1 MDVRE
6 GFTDC
11 LLILISNKFVMTIKK
26 TYKLFIGG
34 KFPRTESGRVI
45 EVRGKDGALLAN
57 MSQAS
62 RKDFREAVVAARK
75 ASAGWAKATAY
86 LRGQIIYRIAEI
98 LDGRGEQF
106 VSELVSHGLSENK
119 ARKDLAQAIDLLVY
133 YAGWSDKYQA
143 VFSSVNPVASSHF
156 NFSAPQPNGVVGII
170 APGRGSLSELVSA
183 LAPVIVGGNCAVV
196 LSPQDATT
204 AISFSEVLATSDVP
218 AGVVN
223 ILTGERDELGPEFAK
238 HMDVNALMLC
248 SSDSDEKRALE
259 LEAAGNLKRVSV
271 HPNRSLK
278 EDPYLITDFQE
289 VKTTWHP
296 VGV

>member
-1 MDVRE
+1 MDVR
-6 GFTDC
+6 GDFTDC

-34 KFPRTESGRVI
+34 KFPRSESGRVI
-45 EVRGKDGALLAN
+45 DVRGKDGALLAN

-106 VSELVSHGLSENK
+106 VSELVSHGLREDK
-119 ARKDLAQAIDLLVY
+119 AREDLARAIDLLVY
-133 YAGWSDKYQA
+133 YAGWSDKYQS

-170 APGRGSLSELVSA
+170 APGRGSLSELVST

-248 SSDSDEKRALE
+248 SSNSDEKRALE
-259 LEAAGNLKRVSV
+259 LEASENLKRVSV

-278 EDPYLITDFQE
+278 EDPYLINDFQE
-289 VKTTWHP
+289 VKTTWHSI
-296 VGV
+296 GV

>member
-6 GFTDC
+6 DFTDC
-11 LLILISNKFVMTIKK
+11 LLISISNKFVMTIKK

-45 EVRGKDGALLAN
+45 DVRGKGGALLAN

-106 VSELVSHGLSENK
+106 VSELVSHGLREDK
-119 ARKDLAQAIDLLVY
+119 AREDLARAIDLLVY

-170 APGRGSLSELVSA
+170 APVQGSLSGLVST

-248 SSDSDEKRALE
+248 SSDSAEKRALE
-259 LEAAGNLKRVSV
+259 LEAAENLKRVSV
-271 HPNRSLK
+271 HPNKSLK

>member
-1 MDVRE
+1 LDVRE
-6 GFTDC
+6 DFTDC
-11 LLILISNKFVMTIKK
+11 LLISISNKFVMTIKK

-45 EVRGKDGALLAN
+45 EVRGKGGALLAN

-75 ASAGWAKATAY
+75 ASAGWAEATAY

-106 VSELVSHGLSENK
+106 VSELVSHGLREDK
-119 ARKDLAQAIDLLVY
+119 AREDLARAIDLLVY

-170 APGRGSLSELVSA
+170 APGRGSLSGLVST

-248 SSDSDEKRALE
+248 SSDSAEKRALE
-259 LEAAGNLKRVSV
+259 LEAAENLKRVSV
-271 HPNRSLK
+271 HPNKSLK

>member
-6 GFTDC
+6 DFTDC
-11 LLILISNKFVMTIKK
+11 LLISISNKFVMTIKK

-34 KFPRTESGRVI
+34 KFPRSESGRVI
-45 EVRGKDGALLAN
+45 DVRGKDGALLAN

-62 RKDFREAVVAARK
+62 RKDFREAVLAARN

-106 VSELVSHGLSENK
+106 VSELVSHGLREDK
-119 ARKDLAQAIDLLVY
+119 AREDLAQAIDLLVY

-170 APGRGSLSELVSA
+170 APGRGSLSELVST

-223 ILTGERDELGPEFAK
+223 ILTGKRDELGPEFAK

-259 LEAAGNLKRVSV
+259 LEAAENLKRVSV
-271 HPNRSLK
+271 HPNKSLK
-278 EDPYLITDFQE
+278 EDPYRITDFQE

-296 VGV
+296 IGV

>member
-1 MDVRE
+1 LDVRE
-6 GFTDC
+6 DFTDC

-45 EVRGKDGALLAN
+45 EVRRKDGALLAN

-106 VSELVSHGLSENK
+106 VSELVSHGLREDK
-119 ARKDLAQAIDLLVY
+119 AREDLARSIDLLVY

-143 VFSSVNPVASSHF
+143 IFSSVNPVASSHF

-170 APGRGSLSELVSA
+170 APGRGSLSGLVST

-196 LSPQDATT
+196 LSPQDAMT
-204 AISFSEVLATSDVP
+204 ASSFSEVLATSDVP

-248 SSDSDEKRALE
+248 SSDSAEKRALE
-259 LEAAGNLKRVSV
+259 LEAAENLKRVSV
-271 HPNRSLK
+271 HPNKSLK

>member
-6 GFTDC
+6 DFTDC
-11 LLILISNKFVMTIKK
+11 QLISTSNKFVMTIKK

-34 KFPRTESGRVI
+34 KFPRSESGRVI

-106 VSELVSHGLSENK
+106 VSELVSHGLREDK
-119 ARKDLAQAIDLLVY
+119 AREDLAQAIDLLVY

-170 APGRGSLSELVSA
+170 TPGRGRLAELVST

-223 ILTGERDELGPEFAK
+223 ILTGKRDELGSEFAK

-259 LEAAGNLKRVSV
+259 LEAAENLKRVSV
-271 HPNRSLK
+271 HPNKSLK

-296 VGV
+296 IGV

>member
-1 MDVRE
+1 
-6 GFTDC
+6 
-11 LLILISNKFVMTIKK
+11 
-26 TYKLFIGG
+26 
-34 KFPRTESGRVI
+34 
-45 EVRGKDGALLAN
+45 
-57 MSQAS
+57 
-62 RKDFREAVVAARK
+62 
-75 ASAGWAKATAY
+75 
-86 LRGQIIYRIAEI
+86 
-98 LDGRGEQF
+98 
-106 VSELVSHGLSENK
+106 
-119 ARKDLAQAIDLLVY
+119 VY

-170 APGRGSLSELVSA
+170 APGRGSLSELVST

-223 ILTGERDELGPEFAK
+223 ILTGKRDELGPEFAK

-259 LEAAGNLKRVSV
+259 LEAAENLKRVSV
-271 HPNRSLK
+271 HPNKSLK

-296 VGV
+296 IGV

>member
-1 MDVRE
+1 
-6 GFTDC
+6 
-11 LLILISNKFVMTIKK
+11 MTIKK

-45 EVRGKDGALLAN
+45 AVRGNDGALLAN

-75 ASAGWAKATAY
+75 ASGAWAKATAY

-106 VSELVSHGLSENK
+106 VSELMAHGLNEER
-119 ARKDLAQAIDLLVY
+119 AREDLAKAINLLVY
-133 YAGWSDKYQA
+133 YAGWSDKYQS

-156 NFSAPQPNGVVGII
+156 NFSAPEPSGVVGII
-170 APGRGSLSELVSA
+170 APSRGSLPELVST
-183 LAPVIVGGNCAVV
+183 LAPVIVGGNTTVV
-196 LSPQDATT
+196 LSPENAMT
-204 AISFSEVLATSDVP
+204 AISFAEVLATSDVP

-223 ILTGERDELGPEFAK
+223 ILTGKREELGSEFAK
-238 HMDVNALMLC
+238 HMDVNALLLC
-248 SSDSDEKRALE
+248 SNDKAEKREIE
-259 LEAAGNLKRVSV
+259 LEAAENLKRVSV
-271 HPNRSLK
+271 QPDRPLK
-278 EDPYLITDFQE
+278 EDPYLITEFQE

-296 VGV
+296 IGV

>member
-6 GFTDC
+6 DFTDC

-259 LEAAGNLKRVSV
+259 LEAAENLKRVSV

>member
-6 GFTDC
+6 DFTDC

-223 ILTGERDELGPEFAK
+223 ILTGERDELGLEFAK

-248 SSDSDEKRALE
+248 SSDSDETRALE
-259 LEAAGNLKRVSV
+259 LEAAENLKRVSV
-271 HPNRSLK
+271 HPNKSLK

>member
-1 MDVRE
+1 
-6 GFTDC
+6 
-11 LLILISNKFVMTIKK
+11 
-26 TYKLFIGG
+26 
-34 KFPRTESGRVI
+34 
-45 EVRGKDGALLAN
+45 
-57 MSQAS
+57 
-62 RKDFREAVVAARK
+62 
-75 ASAGWAKATAY
+75 
-86 LRGQIIYRIAEI
+86 
-98 LDGRGEQF
+98 
-106 VSELVSHGLSENK
+106 VSHGLSEDK
-119 ARKDLAQAIDLLVY
+119 AREDLAQAIDLLVY

-170 APGRGSLSELVSA
+170 APGRGSLSGLVST

-223 ILTGERDELGPEFAK
+223 ILTGKRDELGLEFAK

-259 LEAAGNLKRVSV
+259 LEAAENLKRVSA
-271 HPNRSLK
+271 HPNKSLK

-296 VGV
+296 IGV

>member
-6 GFTDC
+6 DFTDC
-11 LLILISNKFVMTIKK
+11 QLISTSNKFVMTIKK

-34 KFPRTESGRVI
+34 KFPRSESGRVI
-45 EVRGKDGALLAN
+45 DVRGKDGALLAN

-106 VSELVSHGLSENK
+106 VSELVSHGLSEDK
-119 ARKDLAQAIDLLVY
+119 AREDLAQAIDLLVY

-170 APGRGSLSELVSA
+170 APGRGSLSELVST

-223 ILTGERDELGPEFAK
+223 ILTGKRDELGSEFAK

-259 LEAAGNLKRVSV
+259 LEAAENLKRVSV
-271 HPNRSLK
+271 HPNKSLK

-296 VGV
+296 IGV

>member
-6 GFTDC
+6 DFTDC

-170 APGRGSLSELVSA
+170 APGRGSLSELVST

-248 SSDSDEKRALE
+248 SSNSDEKRALE
-259 LEAAGNLKRVSV
+259 LEAAENLKRVSV

>member
-6 GFTDC
+6 DFTDC
-11 LLILISNKFVMTIKK
+11 LLISISNKFVMTIKK

-45 EVRGKDGALLAN
+45 EVRGKGGALLAN

-106 VSELVSHGLSENK
+106 VSELVSHGLREDK
-119 ARKDLAQAIDLLVY
+119 AREDLAQAIDLLVY

-170 APGRGSLSELVSA
+170 APGRGSLSELVST

-223 ILTGERDELGPEFAK
+223 ILTGKRDELGPEFAK

-248 SSDSDEKRALE
+248 SSDSAEKRALE
-259 LEAAGNLKRVSV
+259 LEAAENLKRVSV
-271 HPNRSLK
+271 HPNKSLK
-278 EDPYLITDFQE
+278 EDPYRITDFQE

-296 VGV
+296 IGV

>member
-1 MDVRE
+1 MDVR
-6 GFTDC
+6 GDFTDC
-11 LLILISNKFVMTIKK
+11 LLISISNKFVMTIKK

-34 KFPRTESGRVI
+34 KFPRSESGRVI
-45 EVRGKDGALLAN
+45 DVRGKDGALLAN

-62 RKDFREAVVAARK
+62 RKDFREAVVAARN

-106 VSELVSHGLSENK
+106 VSELVSHGLREDK
-119 ARKDLAQAIDLLVY
+119 AREDLAQAIDLLVY

-170 APGRGSLSELVSA
+170 APGRGSLSELVST

-223 ILTGERDELGPEFAK
+223 ILTGKRDELGSEFAK

-259 LEAAGNLKRVSV
+259 LEAAENLKRVSV
-271 HPNRSLK
+271 HPNKSLK

-296 VGV
+296 IGV

>member
-6 GFTDC
+6 DFTDC
-11 LLILISNKFVMTIKK
+11 LLISISNKFVMTIKK

-45 EVRGKDGALLAN
+45 DVRGKGGALLAN

-106 VSELVSHGLSENK
+106 VSELVSHGLREDK
-119 ARKDLAQAIDLLVY
+119 AREDLARAIDLLVY

-170 APGRGSLSELVSA
+170 APVQGSLSGLVST
-183 LAPVIVGGNCAVV
+183 LVPVIVGGNCAVV

-248 SSDSDEKRALE
+248 SSDSAEKRALE
-259 LEAAGNLKRVSV
+259 LEAAENLKRVSV
-271 HPNRSLK
+271 HPNKSLK

>member
-6 GFTDC
+6 DFTDC
-11 LLILISNKFVMTIKK
+11 LLISISNSFVMTIKK

-45 EVRGKDGALLAN
+45 EVRGKDGTLLAN

-143 VFSSVNPVASSHF
+143 IFSSVNPVASSHF

-170 APGRGSLSELVSA
+170 APQRGSLSELVST

-259 LEAAGNLKRVSV
+259 LEAAKNLKRVSV

-296 VGV
+296 IGV